1 MLQSRLSTLCGDP
14 VRHHPELLVMG
25 DPFYSCTVNMVS
37 LATRNFG
44 ARGKWL
50 VKDEETEF
58 LIVFNFN

>member
-1 MLQSRLSTLCGDP
+1 MQ
-14 VRHHPELLVMG
+14 HHPELSVMG

-44 ARGKWL
+44 ACGKWL